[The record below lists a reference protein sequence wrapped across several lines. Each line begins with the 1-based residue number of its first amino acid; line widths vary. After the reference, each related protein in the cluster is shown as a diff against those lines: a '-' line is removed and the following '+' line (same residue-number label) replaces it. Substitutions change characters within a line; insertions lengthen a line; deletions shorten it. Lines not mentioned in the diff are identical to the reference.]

1 MNIVQPS
8 KSNRVWF
15 ITGCSSGLGRA
26 LSEAV
31 LRHGD
36 MAVVTARDARTVADL
51 ETAFPGRAK
60 ALRLDVTDQDSIE
73 AAIEAAIA
81 WKGRIDVLVN
91 NAGFGT
97 VGALE
102 EIDEDEAHTAFDAN
116 FFGVYRVIRA
126 ALPHMRAQGG
136 GHILNVSS
144 MIGFVGVGGFSFYS
158 AVKFAVEGLSEAL
171 AKEMKPFGIRVTI
184 VEPGPFRTDFRSRGM
199 RMAPQHPAYAE
210 SLGGFRK
217 ALIET
222 DGQQPGDPQK
232 AAKLI
237 VEMVNADNP
246 PLRLPLGEV
255 CMKTMRQKLEAVK
268 QDLDAWETASR
279 ATAFTS

>member
-1 MNIVQPS
+1 MI
-8 KSNRVWF
+8 
-15 ITGCSSGLGRA
+15 
-26 LSEAV
+26 
-31 LRHGD
+31 
-36 MAVVTARDARTVADL
+36 ADL
-51 ETAFPGRAK
+51 EMTFPGRAK
-60 ALRLDVTDQDSIE
+60 ALRLDVTDQDSIDDALE
-73 AAIEAAIA
+73 NAIE

-102 EIDEDEAHTAFDAN
+102 EIDEDEAHIAFDAN

-126 ALPHMRAQGG
+126 ALPQLRKQGS

-184 VEPGPFRTDFRSRGM
+184 LEPGPFRTDFRSRGM
-199 RMAPQHPAYAE
+199 RMAPQHPAYAD

-217 ALIET
+217 TLIET
-222 DGQQPGDPQK
+222 DGTQPGDPQK
-232 AAKLI
+232 AARLI
-237 VEMVNADNP
+237 IEMVDSDNP

-255 CMKTMRQKLEAVK
+255 CMNSMRQKLEAVK
-268 QDLDAWETASR
+268 HDIETWEKASR

>member
-1 MNIVQPS
+1 MTKSSP
-8 KSNRVWF
+8 SNRIWF

-31 LRHGD
+31 LHHGD
-36 MAVVTARDARTVADL
+36 FAVVTARDVRAVADL
-51 ETAFPGRAK
+51 EAKFPGQARAVQ
-60 ALRLDVTDQDSIE
+60 LDVTDQDSID
-73 AAIEAAIA
+73 AAIANAIA

-102 EIDEDEAHTAFDAN
+102 EIDEDEAHIAFDAN

-126 ALPHMRAQGG
+126 TLPHMRKQRGG
-136 GHILNVSS
+136 RILNVSS
-144 MIGFVGVGGFSFYS
+144 MIGFVGVGGFAFYT

-171 AKEMKPFGIRVTI
+171 AKELAPFGIRVTI
-184 VEPGPFRTDFRSRGM
+184 VEPGPFRTDFRRRGM

-210 SLGGFRK
+210 SLGAFRK
-217 ALIET
+217 TLVET
-222 DGQQPGDPQK
+222 DGKQPGDPK
-232 AAKLI
+232 LAAKLI
-237 VEMVNADNP
+237 VDMVGSDNP

-255 CMKTMRQKLEAVK
+255 CMNAMRQKLTAVK
-268 QDLDAWETASR
+268 QDIDAWEAASR

>member
-1 MNIVQPS
+1 MNIVKPS
-8 KSNRVWF
+8 QTDRVWF

-26 LSEAV
+26 LCEAA
-31 LRHGD
+31 LHHGD
-36 MAVVTARDARTVADL
+36 AVVVTARDVRTVADL
-51 ETAFPGRAK
+51 EKTFPGRAK
-60 ALRLDVTDQDSIE
+60 AVRLDVTDQDSID
-73 AAIEAAIA
+73 AAIDAAMA

-97 VGALE
+97 VGAIE
-102 EIDEDEAHTAFDAN
+102 EIDEDEAHIAFDAN

-126 ALPHMRAQGG
+126 ALPHMRKQGS

-158 AVKFAVEGLSEAL
+158 AVKFAVEGLTEAL

-184 VEPGPFRTDFRSRGM
+184 VQPGPFRTDFRSRGM
-199 RMAPQHPAYAE
+199 RMAPQHPAYAD

-222 DGQQPGDPQK
+222 DGTQPGDPQK
-232 AAKLI
+232 AAGLI
-237 VEMVNADNP
+237 IEMVNSDNP

-255 CMKTMRQKLEAVK
+255 CMNAMRQKLEAVK
-268 QDLDAWETASR
+268 QDIDAWEAASR
-279 ATAFTS
+279 ATAFNS

>member
-1 MNIVQPS
+1 MNIVKPS
-8 KSNRVWF
+8 QTDRVWF

-26 LSEAV
+26 LCEAV

-36 MAVVTARDARTVADL
+36 AVVVTARDVRTVADL
-51 ETAFPGRAK
+51 EKIFPDRAK
-60 ALRLDVTDQDSIE
+60 VVRLDVTDQDSID
-73 AAIEAAIA
+73 AAIDAAMA

-97 VGALE
+97 VGAIE
-102 EIDEDEAHTAFDAN
+102 EIDEDEAHIAFDAN

-126 ALPHMRAQGG
+126 ALPHMRKQGS

-144 MIGFVGVGGFSFYS
+144 MIGFVGVGGFAFYS
-158 AVKFAVEGLSEAL
+158 AVKFAVEGLTEAL

-184 VEPGPFRTDFRSRGM
+184 VAPGPFRTDFRNRGM
-199 RMAPQHPAYAE
+199 RMAPQHPAYAD

-222 DGQQPGDPQK
+222 DGTQPGDPQK
-232 AAKLI
+232 AAGLI
-237 VEMVNADNP
+237 IEMVNSDNP

-255 CMKTMRQKLEAVK
+255 CMNAMRQKLEAVK
-268 QDLDAWETASR
+268 QDIDAWEAASR
-279 ATAFTS
+279 ATAFNS

>member
-1 MNIVQPS
+1 MNIVKPS
-8 KSNRVWF
+8 QTDRVWF

-26 LSEAV
+26 LCEAV
-31 LRHGD
+31 LHHGD
-36 MAVVTARDARTVADL
+36 AAVVTARDVRTVADL
-51 ETAFPGRAK
+51 EKTFPGRAK
-60 ALRLDVTDQDSIE
+60 AVRLDVTDQDSID
-73 AAIEAAIA
+73 AAIDAAIA

-97 VGALE
+97 VGAIE
-102 EIDEDEAHTAFDAN
+102 EIDEDEAHIAFDAN

-126 ALPHMRAQGG
+126 ALPHMRKQGS

-158 AVKFAVEGLSEAL
+158 AVKFAVEGLTEAL

-184 VEPGPFRTDFRSRGM
+184 VQPGPFRTDFRSRGM
-199 RMAPQHPAYAE
+199 RMAPQHPAYAA

-222 DGQQPGDPQK
+222 DGTQPGDPQK
-232 AAKLI
+232 AAGLI
-237 VEMVNADNP
+237 IEMVNSENP

-255 CMKTMRQKLEAVK
+255 CMNAMRQKLEAVK
-268 QDLDAWETASR
+268 QDIDAWEAASR
-279 ATAFTS
+279 ATAFNR